1 MALVLLALITLNI
14 ATGVWLRLRRA
25 VTGRALLLV
34 LIFDVAALSVQLWL
48 SGGAVNPFI
57 SLFLLQVTLGA
68 VLLYALSTWIIVVL
82 ACLSVVGLTRSEER
96 RGGQEGCST
105 CRSRWSTYHSHNKP
119 INTKHTKQNH

>member
-68 VLLYALSTWIIVVL
+68 VLLDALSTWIIVVL
-82 ACLSVVGLTRSEER
+82 ACLSVVGLTFWHRPLALPDPSIGDLFSMQDR
-96 RGGQEGCST
+96 KGVASGKRV
-105 CRSRWSTYHSHNKP
+105 
-119 INTKHTKQNH
+119 